1 MVQHSKKMTDLALE
15 GLNTGGIG
23 LEVAPYFD
31 AFLLKSQFNVLYTD
45 YISNEEIIAKSALN
59 PDVHNSEIP
68 LIDFVWKPGDRFKHS
83 CPDGVMF
90 DYAVASH
97 VMEHVP
103 NPVGWL
109 NEILE
114 VVNVGG
120 KIVLFLPDRH
130 HTFDYFRNE
139 TQFCDLVNLWIEQPS
154 VPTPLQVLDFMT
166 NCFAHYADVKWG
178 ADGAPIDTKRPYT
191 DVDAI
196 NTAVNVH
203 VNGSYTDIHCTV
215 YNPNTVKALFE
226 RIALHG
232 LMNVSV
238 SDIHVEHGEFL
249 MILTKLG
256 EPERMPPAKKVQMSG
271 LPAAAHAMATKV
283 SDSLDLA
290 GVSRQIDELRQY
302 VARLLRNEHTN
313 KTDTK

>member
-1 MVQHSKKMTDLALE
+1 MVQHSKIITYLALE

-31 AFLLKSQFNVLYTD
+31 AFLPKSKYNIMYTD
-45 YISNEEIIAKSALN
+45 YISNDEIIAKAKLN
-59 PDVHNSEIP
+59 PDVKDSDIP

-114 VVNVGG
+114 VVKVGG
-120 KIVLFLPDRH
+120 KIVLFLPDRN

-139 TQFCDLVNLWIEQPS
+139 SQFCDLVNLWIEQPS

-166 NCFAHYADVKWG
+166 NCFAHYSHVKWG
-178 ADGAPIDTKRPYT
+178 ADGAPIDTERPYT

-196 NTAVNVH
+196 NTAVNVY

-215 YNPNTVKALFE
+215 YNPKTVKALFE
-226 RIALHG
+226 RIAQHG

-256 EPERMPPAKKVQMSG
+256 EPERTPPVKKVVASG
-271 LPAAAHAMATKV
+271 LPLAAQTLATKV

-290 GVSRQIDELRQY
+290 GVSRQLDDLRQY
-302 VARLLRNEHTN
+302 VARLLRTEQAG